1 MSSNVSKLVSAYR
14 QHLTVPWQ
22 VGLAVSRHDE
32 IVGLSKAWGKAADEM
47 AKRFPAW
54 HKLNDLLSH
63 AKALGPYSALKA
75 EVDAIEAQRSL
86 LAVPALVRPLL
97 DKAVDL
103 LRLALNAKLDGFE
116 KAFQQQSQLQSDPD
130 WLKLK
135 EEQRVALVSANHL
148 SAPAP
153 LPLGTSDQ
161 LLDSLDDCSLEHWVS
176 KIQAL
181 PSRFEAARH
190 AAVQLLKPNVV
201 YASLP
206 QCIRQRR
213 EGLAR
218 RCRDVDLR
226 KGCFWSS
233 QPLRQVG
240 VQTKPINQF
249 WEKTK

>member
-1 MSSNVSKLVSAYR
+1 VTTLEAIEAHSGNAQL
-14 QHLTVPWQ
+14 LELFT
-22 VGLAVSRHDE
+22 RHDE
-32 IVGLSKAWGKAADEM
+32 IVGLSKAWVKTAEEM

-86 LAVPALVRPLL
+86 LAEPDLVRPLL

-116 KAFQQQSQLQSDPD
+116 KTFQQQQSLLQSDPD

-135 EEQRVALVSANHL
+135 EEQRVALVTAHHL
-148 SAPAP
+148 LAPPP

-161 LLDSLDDCSLEHWVS
+161 LLDALDDCNLEHWVS
-176 KIQAL
+176 KVQAL

-190 AAVQLLKPNVV
+190 AAVQLIKPNVV
-201 YASLP
+201 YVSLP
-206 QCIRQRR
+206 KCTLNDEAELKAWLSGVETLIR
-213 EGLAR
+213 EKLASGP
-218 RCRDVDLR
+218 VSL
-226 KGCFWSS
+226 
-233 QPLRQVG
+233 
-240 VQTKPINQF
+240 
-249 WEKTK
+249 